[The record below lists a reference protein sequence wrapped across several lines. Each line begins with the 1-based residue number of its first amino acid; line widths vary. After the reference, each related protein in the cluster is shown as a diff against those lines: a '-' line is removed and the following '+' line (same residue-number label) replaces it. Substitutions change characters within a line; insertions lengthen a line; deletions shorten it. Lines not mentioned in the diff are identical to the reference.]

1 MKEGDGGEDDAV
13 DDDSL
18 RALWAADSNSSRT
31 HACVGRRNPLE
42 SKEEEGEGA
51 LFPLCSP
58 ASP

>member
-31 HACVGRRNPLE
+31 HACVGCRNPLQ
-42 SKEEEGEGA
+42 SKEEGEGA